1 MVIIDARSPRLY
13 SGEEGEEIRRGHIP
27 GAKNIFWETTLE
39 GDDVR
44 IWKKREDLEKL
55 FSESGVTKNREVVV
69 YCRNGKEASHVYFTL
84 RHVLGFPKVRLYRG
98 SWVEWSADKTLP
110 VKTGLEP

>member
-1 MVIIDARSPRLY
+1 MVIVDARPPRQY

-39 GDDVR
+39 GEEAR
-44 IWKKREDLEKL
+44 SMEEERGSRETLHGIGSDKGERGHCLL
-55 FSESGVTKNREVVV
+55 SH
-69 YCRNGKEASHVYFTL
+69 GKEASHVYFTL
-84 RHVLGFPKVRLYRG
+84 RYVLGFPKVRLYRG